1 MDKKYLCFAC
11 YGYHPEMRGVSE
23 DEFNNGNKICQE
35 EKCVCKGQEFE
46 TAQYCEACEKMFR
59 YETHKH

>member
-1 MDKKYLCFAC
+1 
-11 YGYHPEMRGVSE
+11 MRGVSE

-46 TAQYCEACEKMFR
+46 TAQYCEACDKMFR
-59 YETHKH
+59 